1 MKIINRLKELRIK
14 QGLKQKELAEILG
27 VSRVMIGYL
36 ENKTNNIS
44 DVYIDKLEKALKC
57 KFNKIIV
64 IKKGR
69 CRK

>member
-1 MKIINRLKELRIK
+1 MKIINRIKELRKK
-14 QGLKQKELAEILG
+14 QGLTQLELAKILG
-27 VSRVMIGYL
+27 VSRVMIYHL

-44 DVYIDKLEKALKC
+44 DVYIEKLEKALKC

-69 CRK
+69 RK

>member
-1 MKIINRLKELRIK
+1 MRKK
-14 QGLKQKELAEILG
+14 QGLTQLELAKILG
-27 VSRVMIGYL
+27 VSRVMIYHL

-44 DVYIDKLEKALKC
+44 DVYIEKLEKALKC

-69 CRK
+69 RK